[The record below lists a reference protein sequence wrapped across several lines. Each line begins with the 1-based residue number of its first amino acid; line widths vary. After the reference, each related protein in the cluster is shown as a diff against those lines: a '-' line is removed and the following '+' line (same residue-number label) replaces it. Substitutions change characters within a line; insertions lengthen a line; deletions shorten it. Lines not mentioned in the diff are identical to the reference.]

1 MKINISNHSFSNLK
15 ILETVE
21 DNVSLT
27 ERELFWIKNLQTIYP
42 FGLNDN
48 ILGFGNVSMLGSENA
63 SHFSS
68 ENSRRY
74 RSHGHRKP
82 YRLRKVPVYITFN
95 DLCKIIITPNGTNKL
110 RNTLFNMDLQRL
122 TTLGNSLNFIDT
134 NNISY
139 DDKRCYGIIKAIVF
153 HRTHQNSKLNNKNS
167 KIINPMYFNLTFKNE
182 IYDKINI
189 SSIFKSKC
197 VIKLIPK
204 TFSNFSPTLFYSLVN
219 SVRSKLVNYKQ
230 TINEF
235 ANNPN
240 LPI

>member
-1 MKINISNHSFSNLK
+1 
-15 ILETVE
+15 
-21 DNVSLT
+21 
-27 ERELFWIKNLQTIYP
+27 
-42 FGLNDN
+42 
-48 ILGFGNVSMLGSENA
+48 
-63 SHFSS
+63 
-68 ENSRRY
+68 
-74 RSHGHRKP
+74 
-82 YRLRKVPVYITFN
+82 
-95 DLCKIIITPNGTNKL
+95 
-110 RNTLFNMDLQRL
+110 MDLQRL

-204 TFSNFSPTLFYSLVN
+204 TFSNFSPTLSYSLVN

-235 ANNPN
+235 ANNPILPTCNCHNNSNYIYQPSGHVITGDLNFINNKN
-240 LPI
+240 LN